1 MSKQKNIRSKTFIT
15 DNFLLNSKTAETLY
29 HEYAKEMPIIDYHN
43 HLSPKQIAENKPVK
57 NITDAWLNGDHYKW
71 RGMRANGIDENF
83 ITGTAS
89 FKERFNKWAETVPYT
104 LRNPLFHWTQ
114 LELKRYFDIDDIL
127 QPSTADTIYK
137 KANSVLEHKT
147 PAQLLEL
154 MNVEVVCTTD
164 DPTDDLQYHKAIAK
178 ANFFTKVFPTFRA
191 DELFFINQDK
201 FIPYVHKLSAAVD
214 FSINDY
220 GDFIKAINARIDYF
234 NDNGCRLSDFGV
246 GEALVIEDF
255 TDDEVSAIFNKKL
268 KGETFSTLEINKY
281 RSSIFIHLAKQY
293 HKYNWVQQYHLGP
306 IRNNN
311 TRLVEQAGLDAGC
324 DSIGDFPMAEF
335 MSKLFNTLNS
345 TDQLAKTITYN
356 LNPSQNEVFATMMGN
371 FQAGGIPGK
380 MQWGSGWWFLDQK
393 DGMEKQ
399 LNALSNMGLLSRF
412 VGMLTD
418 SRSFLSFPR
427 HEYFRRILCD
437 LIAEDVNKG
446 LVPDDLEFLGQM
458 VQDIC
463 YNNAKNYFGFNS

>member
-1 MSKQKNIRSKTFIT
+1 MTLIKAKTFIT
-15 DNFLLNSKTAETLY
+15 DNFLLNSDVAVELY
-29 HEYAKEMPIIDYHN
+29 HNYAKDMPIIDYHN
-43 HLSPKQIAENKPVK
+43 HLSPKLIAANQPVK
-57 NITDAWLNGDHYKW
+57 NITEAWLNGDHYKW
-71 RGMRANGIDENF
+71 RGMRANGVDENF
-83 ITGTAS
+83 ITGSAS
-89 FKERFNKWAETVPYT
+89 LKDRFDKWAETVPYT

-127 QPSTADTIYK
+127 QPNTADIIYEK
-137 KANSVLEHKT
+137 SNAILEHKT

-154 MNVEVVCTTD
+154 MNVETVCTTD

-178 ANFFTKVFPTFRA
+178 AGFFTKVYPTFRA
-191 DELFFINQDK
+191 DELFFIGHDK
-201 FIPYVHKLSAAVD
+201 FMPYINKLGSTVNFEIKTYSDFLKAVD
-214 FSINDY
+214 
-220 GDFIKAINARIDYF
+220 ARILYF
-234 NDNGCRLSDFGV
+234 NENGCRLSDFGV
-246 GEALVIEDF
+246 GEALAIEDF
-255 TDDEVSAIFNKKL
+255 TQEEVSAIFNKKL
-268 KGETFSTLEINKY
+268 EGNKLSTSEINKY
-281 RSSIFIHLAKQY
+281 RSSLFIHLAKQY
-293 HKYNWVQQYHLGP
+293 HKFDWVQQYHLGP

-311 TRLVEQAGLDAGC
+311 SRLVEQVGLDAGC

-335 MSKLFNTLNS
+335 MSKLFNILNS
-345 TDQLAKTITYN
+345 TNQLAKTITYN

-371 FQAGGIPGK
+371 FQAGGTPGK

-437 LIAEDVNKG
+437 LIAEDVKKG
-446 LVPDDLEFLGQM
+446 LVPNDIEFLGHM

-463 YNNAKNYFGFNS
+463 YNNAKNYFNFD